1 MRRVRGR
8 GFTLIELMAVVA
20 IIGLLAGI
28 VGVYVDDR
36 IVIARRER
44 VRADMQ
50 SITQAVRMFRMERG
64 RYPRDVD
71 ELCAGEPKYLE
82 AAPLDPWDRPY
93 LLEASPARV
102 EVISY
107 GADGAPGG
115 ADEETDLL
123 ASEVLRRVAAPP
135 AGD

>member
-1 MRRVRGR
+1 MRRRRR

-28 VGVYVDDR
+28 VGIYVDDR
-36 IVIARRER
+36 IVVARRER

-50 SITQAVRMFRMERG
+50 SITQAVRMFRMDRG

-71 ELCAGEPKYLE
+71 ELCAGETRYLE

-123 ASEVLRRVAAPP
+123 ASQLLRPVAAPATP
-135 AGD
+135 GR